1 MPLTAERKTSIIT
14 ESRTHETDSGSV
26 DVQVS
31 ILSARIDQIV
41 QHLKEHERDH
51 SSRRGLLKLVGA
63 RRRLLRYLAR
73 IDHARYQALIGR
85 LGLRR

>member
-1 MPLTAERKTSIIT
+1 MPLTAERKTAIII
-14 ESRTHETDSGSV
+14 ESKTHETDSGSV

-31 ILSARIDQIV
+31 ILSARINQIV
-41 QHLKEHERDH
+41 QHLREHERDH

-73 IDHARYQALIGR
+73 IDHGRYQALIGR